1 MSDVYPWDGSD
12 TTLVLAYGC
21 EIFTTHPVW
30 SASDDPAAAFQDAYD
45 EAVAR
50 DKAAAADLLASVSG

>member
-1 MSDVYPWDGSD
+1 MSEDVYPWDGSD

-21 EIFTTHPVW
+21 EILTLYPVGT
-30 SASDDPAAAFQDAYD
+30 ARQAFQDAYD